1 MDQYVKG
8 TLLGKGTFGVVIKA
22 THKETGK
29 VVAIKK
35 IGLGKAKE
43 GVNVTALRE
52 IKLLKELHGPH
63 IVQLLD
69 VFPHKQNLSLVFEY
83 MQTDLE
89 VVIKDRSLTFSE
101 GDVKAYMQMVLQGIN
116 FCHKRWVLHRDIKP
130 NNFLISQQ
138 GDVKLGDFGLARIFG
153 SPDRKWTNQVF
164 ATWYRPP
171 ELFFGSTCYG
181 PGIDMWA
188 AGCIFAELIMR
199 RPWFV
204 GGTDLEILGKIFQ
217 AFGTPTEAQWPG
229 MRDLPNFVD
238 FQKTVAPPL
247 ASMVKGASDD
257 ALDLLSRMMQFD
269 PARRLSAEDALK
281 HKFFTSGPPPTPAAQ
296 LPRTLPTQSGPVQL
310 PLTGPSAVQQAPEP
324 HHEDLHPHMGLAGD
338 LGMVQ
343 VKRQKL
349 GDGQSQLT
357 PAGQQLRTYTDKAGS
372 GDDDFKPTL
381 LSDDARYLRKRKLHM
396 DSMLE
401 SAADS

>member
-1 MDQYVKG
+1 MDQYDKG
-8 TLLGKGTFGVVIKA
+8 ATLGEGTFGIVFKA
-22 THKETGK
+22 THKETGQ

-35 IGLGKAKE
+35 IRLGKAKE

-69 VFPHKQNLSLVFEY
+69 VFPHKRNLSLVFEF

-89 VVIKDRSLTFSE
+89 IIIKDRSLTLSPA
-101 GDVKAYMQMVLQGIN
+101 DVKSYIQMVLKGLD

-130 NNFLISQQ
+130 NNFLVSAT
-138 GDVKLGDFGLARIFG
+138 GELKLGDFGLARIFG

-171 ELFFGSTCYG
+171 ELFFGSSCYG
-181 PGIDMWA
+181 SAIDVWA

-204 GGTDLEILGKIFQ
+204 GSSDLDILGKIFQ

-238 FQKTVAPPL
+238 FQKTAAPPL
-247 ASMVKGASDD
+247 ASVVKGASED

-269 PARRLSAEDALK
+269 PARRVTAEEALK
-281 HKFFTSGPPPTPAAQ
+281 HKYFSSEPLPTPPAQ
-296 LPRTLPTQSGPVQL
+296 LPRPLPKHTGPVQL
-310 PLTGPSAVQQAPEP
+310 PPTGPSAVQQAPEP
-324 HHEDLHPHMGLAGD
+324 HHENLHPHMGLSGS

-343 VKRQKL
+343 VKRQKI
-349 GDGQSQLT
+349 GDNPAQATVTQLS
-357 PAGQQLRTYTDKAGS
+357 AQI
-372 GDDDFKPTL
+372 GDDDDSSFKPSLHTN
-381 LSDDARYLRKRKLHM
+381 DAQYLRKRKLHM
-396 DSMLE
+396 DSLFDN
-401 SAADS
+401 AVDT